1 MSLLH
6 RVCQLFDRPGGRT
19 LLGWLTTRVY
29 RKLSG
34 RDVSI
39 FWDGSW
45 FLRDGSDYVS
55 DGVRFN
61 YSRQGLLQQK
71 ARRDQAIEN
80 SRDYWF
86 YRYKPKSGDVIV
98 DIGAGIGDELAL
110 FSKSVGEKGIV
121 LAVEAHPKTFDRL
134 QKTCHYSK
142 LQNVLLRQYAVSES
156 RGKVSIEDGPNNV
169 MNAISLTPNPADI
182 LVDSISIDELCS
194 QAGIDRVNFLKM
206 NIEGAEQFAILG
218 MKSIIKNTDFVAIAC
233 HDFRAVDENDTHFRT
248 RALVSAF
255 LVENGFFVEDR
266 NGDSRS
272 YVQDHVHAWRRTHP

>member
-1 MSLLH
+1 MSLLY

-19 LLGWLTTRVY
+19 LLGWVTTRMY

-55 DGVRFN
+55 DAVQFN
-61 YSRQGLLQQK
+61 YTRQGLLQQK

-98 DIGAGIGDELAL
+98 DIGAGNGNELAL

-134 QKTCHYSK
+134 KKTCHYSK

-156 RGKVSIEDGPNNV
+156 RGKVSIEDCPNNE

-194 QAGIDRVNFLKM
+194 QAGIGRVNFLKM

-233 HDFRAVDENDTHFRT
+233 HDFRAVDENDTYFRT

-255 LVENGFFVEDR
+255 LVENGFFVENRSD
-266 NGDSRS
+266 DSRS
-272 YVQDHVHAWRRTHP
+272 YVQDHVHAWRPTHT